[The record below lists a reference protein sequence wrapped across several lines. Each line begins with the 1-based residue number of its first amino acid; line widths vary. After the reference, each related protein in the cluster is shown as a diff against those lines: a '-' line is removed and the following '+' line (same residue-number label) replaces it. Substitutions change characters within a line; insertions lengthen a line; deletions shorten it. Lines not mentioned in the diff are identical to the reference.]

1 MLDDFFKES
10 LKLSGQLRPNY
21 PQSLGNK
28 ADNWGNVIGRLSS
41 NIPEI
46 FSAIYGNIS
55 GTKLSIKNQELMD
68 YTPGYRLI
76 HISEIVEEKNILDS
90 VFVKNDCSEIDVVI
104 PLLAN
109 YSSDYICYC
118 KYSAGEECIC
128 ALMHDEGELVLMHKS
143 PKKFLE
149 TICELYKQGVYFL
162 DSDGY
167 LDYDSDKEGIVG
179 SKLNPGIEYW
189 G

>member
-1 MLDDFFKES
+1 
-10 LKLSGQLRPNY
+10 
-21 PQSLGNK
+21 
-28 ADNWGNVIGRLSS
+28 
-41 NIPEI
+41 
-46 FSAIYGNIS
+46 
-55 GTKLSIKNQELMD
+55 MD

-76 HISEIVEEKNILDS
+76 HISEIVEEKNIIDS
-90 VFVKNDCSEIDVVI
+90 VFVKNDRAEIEVVI
-104 PLLAN
+104 PLFVN

-118 KYSAGEECIC
+118 KYSTGEEYIC
-128 ALMHDEGELVLMHKS
+128 TLMHDEGDLVLMHKS

-167 LDYDSDKEGIVG
+167 LDYDSDKESIVG